1 MVCKKTLLGCVSL
14 LALSSAAQAER
25 ISIPVEALLAPTVG
39 YEAKNDIQVVL
50 YGVLPNACYTLDGAS
65 AQKDPITNSVSVK
78 QFAFRDRTGV
88 CAEDATLPPHMSAV
102 QPFTNVVSVG
112 RLAVG
117 DFTFIF
123 DVMSGGQAERVLHI
137 ASDVTPTVDSLP
149 YASVSNTTLP
159 DVINGKDDLNVTV
172 QGVLT
177 STCSELNE
185 EVKVMKEADVFVLLP
200 TIKQK
205 FGVFCAQVLIP
216 FEKKINL
223 GKAAP
228 GLYLVHTRSM
238 NGRSL
243 NRVVQV
249 AK

>member
-1 MVCKKTLLGCVSL
+1 MILSCVSL
-14 LALSSAAQAER
+14 AAANAATDAGR
-25 ISIPVEALLAPTVG
+25 IEVPVEALLAPTVG

-50 YGVLPNACYTLDGAS
+50 YGVLPNACYTLAGAS
-65 AQKDPITNSVSVK
+65 VQREPGTNALKVK
-78 QFAFRDRTGV
+78 QFAYRDRTGV
-88 CAEDATLPPHMSAV
+88 CAEDATLPPHMASV
-102 QPFTNVVSVG
+102 VPFTNVVSAG

-117 DFTFIF
+117 DFTFVF
-123 DVMSGGQAERVLHI
+123 DVMSGGVAERVLHVS
-137 ASDVTPTVDSLP
+137 SDVTPTVDSLP
-149 YASVSNTTLP
+149 YAAVSNTTAP
-159 DVINGKDDLNVTV
+159 DVINGTQDLNVTV

-177 STCSELNE
+177 NTCSELND
-185 EVKVMKEADVFVLLP
+185 EVKIMKESDVFVLLP

-205 FGVFCAQVLIP
+205 LGIFCAQVLIP

-238 NGRSL
+238 NGKSL